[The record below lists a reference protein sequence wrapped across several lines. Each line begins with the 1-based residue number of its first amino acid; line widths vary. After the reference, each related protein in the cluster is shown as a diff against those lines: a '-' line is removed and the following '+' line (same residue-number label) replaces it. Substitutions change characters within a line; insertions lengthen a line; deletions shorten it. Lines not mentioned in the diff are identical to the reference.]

1 MYLPLT
7 QTMKLVYELRIDLQ
21 RNPER
26 MALTQKLTLDKSRPH
41 MGLRG
46 VGGLW
51 GSDEWWAATRD
62 GKLRRDDVSGVITRT
77 SFAGQDSRWGDE
89 VNCFAL
95 RLDDGS
101 ERSDSIYVN
110 ERRDAKLF
118 KPGHRVAWA
127 AVLDPLKNPHEPFT
141 DDGCV
146 KTILEMAV
154 SLKPEAA

>member
-1 MYLPLT
+1 MYLPHSH
-7 QTMKLVYELRIDLQ
+7 TMKLVYELRIALQ

-26 MALTQKLTLDKSRPH
+26 MALTQKLTLDKSRPL

-51 GSDEWWAATRD
+51 GSDEWWAATRN

-89 VNCFAL
+89 VNCFTL
-95 RLDDGS
+95 RLADGS
-101 ERSDSIYVN
+101 ERTDSIYVN
-110 ERRDAKLF
+110 EHRDAKLF

-127 AVLDPLKNPHEPFT
+127 AVLDPLKDPQPLM

-154 SLKPEAA
+154 SLKPE